1 MKSDANA
8 FLFFLCYLLLMIRIT
23 PIPGNIQEKFGP
35 LIAFFAKD
43 SNILFAYLF
52 GGLARGRFSPLSDID
67 LALFLK
73 NEKRT
78 DYLERF
84 GTISEILGTEE
95 IDLVILNKAPLCL
108 SGRVLQS
115 RKVLVDKA
123 PFVRHRYESL
133 TLRMF
138 FDFSIKEREI
148 LHRRYGIG

>member
-1 MKSDANA
+1 M
-8 FLFFLCYLLLMIRIT
+8 
-23 PIPGNIQEKFGP
+23 
-35 LIAFFAKD
+35 IAFFAKD